1 MKPGVRHI
9 TIALGYEVTRDVSP
23 ELVESIAQMER
34 NKNAHEQRIINRQ
47 LQKQNGKC
55 TVEQERAARQEQERD
70 RQRQQ
75 LARYDRIKQEMLQKN
90 IVAIDEWEELV
101 GEAGEVHS
109 HIQALSKSQSSLTDR
124 DYDRI
129 NGIVQRVRRC
139 FKYIALMQQSIEKEA
154 AEKEAERLKV
164 EAKRADS

>member
-1 MKPGVRHI
+1 
-9 TIALGYEVTRDVSP
+9 
-23 ELVESIAQMER
+23 
-34 NKNAHEQRIINRQ
+34 
-47 LQKQNGKC
+47 
-55 TVEQERAARQEQERD
+55 VEQERAARQEQERD